1 MLSFIINSYELGA
14 DLVAHVNVSMSADE
28 VGQTIDIQVS
38 GTEEEMADPNYILRQ
53 IAMTAKAFAS
63 PKKSYGYNGETLAEE
78 NYSELPLELSI
89 NVL

>member
-38 GTEEEMADPNYILRQ
+38 GTEEEMADPNYILYE
-53 IAMTAKAFAS
+53 IAKCAKAFAS
-63 PKKSYGYNGETLAEE
+63 PEKSYGYNGETLVEE